1 MEEHTPEAS
10 VKIIV
15 AYLVLHNM
23 LINFLDKTEFED
35 DDDADSTNIVET
47 SIQDRNET
55 SKLGSRSEMILPA

>member
-1 MEEHTPEAS
+1 
-10 VKIIV
+10 V